1 MQITKSEIVKIITA
15 IKVQCPEALP
25 YRNENEFDILVD
37 MWHDILKEYPS
48 EVVWQAVRNALKNT
62 VYQKQNWIGAIS
74 QEIDKMQIAYEKD
87 ENELWA
93 ELTGVLRE
101 VSDCA
106 YKFRFNYVEP
116 NGLTQGENAYNRV
129 KEIYK
134 NLSPELKDYMQ
145 NVNGLINLA
154 NSTDNELNFE
164 KGRFLKVMPQI
175 KGRARTRAQTGN
187 MANLLQGLNVFL
199 LPEIENIDI

>member
-1 MQITKSEIVKIITA
+1 MQITKSETVKVITA

-25 YRNENEFDILVD
+25 YRNESEFDILVE
-37 MWHDILKEYPS
+37 MWHDILKEYPQ

-74 QEIDKMQIAYEKD
+74 QEIDKMQMAYEKD

-101 VSDCA
+101 VSNCA
-106 YKFRFNYVEP
+106 YKFNFNFVER
-116 NGLTQGENAYNRV
+116 NGKTQGENARLRV
-129 KEIYK
+129 EEIFN
-134 NLSPELKDYMQ
+134 NLSPELKDYIR
-145 NVNGLINLA
+145 NKGALIELA
-154 NSTDNELNFE
+154 DLPDQQLNYE

-175 KGRARTRAQTGN
+175 KERARTRAQTGN

-199 LPEIENIDI
+199 LPDIENIDI